1 MRFPQF
7 TLLLAVLLLTSQPLM
22 AQIGTPGAPDQ
33 SLVLQ
38 VESNANDPFGSK
50 LFKVEGA
57 AGTWTHVVMTCFLPR
72 GDVDLQEF
80 PWMELTETDLS
91 GDPNHYLE
99 NQAKLIVD
107 QTFLYD
113 LISRAGSVVGE
124 EQLVRDVWQ
133 NLPGPNAGPSSFYW
147 EARPLNWQGN
157 SQSDDVRS
165 SWSQRRE
172 YDNVTGLPG
181 NAFSMNKCAIWA
193 MRRQA
198 GNAGVADDAWEDH
211 AKDWIA
217 ESRLMIAFQA
227 VSLVDQESFV
237 SPTNPDGTVAGL
249 EDLPEPPKVQ
259 ISPKVV
265 IQLVKGTLGLTY
277 DPNLPAYAGQVFQ
290 AQQDDVLTIPM
301 KGIVLPLKMT
311 IKVGNRTFALDGGL
325 ASRLGH
331 ATFELPAIISAGQT
345 IECIDITNAFYGPL
359 PISSTIPVL
368 TVMAPVAAVA
378 GP

>member
-1 MRFPQF
+1 MKFAQF
-7 TLLLAVLLLTSQPLM
+7 TLLLAALLLIGQPLM
-22 AQIGTPGAPDQ
+22 AQIGTPGAPNQ

-38 VESNANDPFGSK
+38 VENNTNDPFGSK
-50 LFKVEGA
+50 LFKIEGA
-57 AGTWTHVVMTCFLPR
+57 AGTWTHVLMTCFLPR
-72 GDVDLQEF
+72 GDEDLQRF
-80 PWMELTETDLS
+80 PWMELIETDLS
-91 GDPNHYLE
+91 GDPNHYLTD
-99 NQAKLIVD
+99 QAKLIVD

-113 LISRAGSVVGE
+113 LINRAGSVAGE
-124 EQLVRDVWQ
+124 EQLVGDVWQ

-172 YDNVTGLPG
+172 YENVAGLAG

-193 MRRQA
+193 MRKQA
-198 GNAGVADDAWEDH
+198 GSEALGNAAWEDE
-211 AKDWIA
+211 AKNWIL
-217 ESRLMIAFQA
+217 EGRLHIAFQA
-227 VSLVDQESFV
+227 VSLVDQESFL

-265 IQLVKGTLGLTY
+265 VQLVKGGLGLTY
-277 DPNLPAYAGQVFQ
+277 DPNLPAYAGQIFE
-290 AQQDDVLTIPM
+290 ARQDDVLTVPM

-311 IKVGNRTFALDGGL
+311 IKAGNRTFALNGRL

-331 ATFELPAIISAGQT
+331 ATFDLPAIITAGQT
-345 IECIDITNAFYGPL
+345 IECLDIANAFYGPL
-359 PISSTIPVL
+359 PISSALPVV
-368 TVMAPVAAVA
+368 TVMAPVAVVA